1 MGYCPNCGKEV
12 RDGAR
17 FCVFCGQ
24 RLAGERSTGMSQL
37 PQPPGSPRIEE
48 THLTS
53 SSPAEPVPGQP
64 PTYPGGDERRRGEKK
79 SPLLVAVILG
89 VISLAAGALVMFLVL
104 RNRGLSVEDYKNK
117 VGGVHRQVRG
127 ECESLL
133 HFLETGEAWPSLE
146 EYFSSQGME
155 TQSAEELVTGIST
168 SVDEIAAA
176 KTKIDDLQGVLKK
189 SVDELK
195 GVRPPEKARSLH
207 EGLLSLY
214 KEGIGIT
221 DEMLVAATFLQE
233 TLSAYV
239 ENRSFF
245 EAAEELGSLDSLE
258 EITPEEITEKMREI
272 VRLLDNLI
280 GRLETITPPGDLM
293 SFHQGHLVCWKEVRG
308 AFVDLLEALSRLDKK
323 RMEMA
328 ERKIESYE
336 AKWEDLG
343 HELERF
349 FSAVDDRFRDYR
361 QRIEEA
367 GGRIDA
373 L

>member
-1 MGYCPNCGKEV
+1 
-12 RDGAR
+12 
-17 FCVFCGQ
+17 
-24 RLAGERSTGMSQL
+24 MSQL

-64 PTYPGGDERRRGEKK
+64 QTYPGGDERRRGEKK

-104 RNRGLSVEDYKNK
+104 RNRGLSVEEYKNK

-133 HFLETGEAWPSLE
+133 HFLETSETWPSLE
-146 EYFSSQGME
+146 EYFSSSQGME
-155 TQSAEELVTGIST
+155 TQSAEELVKGFST
-168 SVDEIAAA
+168 SVDEISAA

-189 SVDELK
+189 RVDELE
-195 GVRPPEKARSLH
+195 GVRPPKKARSLH
-207 EGLLSLY
+207 EDLLSLY

-233 TLSAYV
+233 TLSAFV
-239 ENRSFF
+239 ENRSVF
-245 EAAEELGSLDSLE
+245 EAVEELGSLDSLE
-258 EITPEEITEKMREI
+258 ITPEEITEKLREI
-272 VRLLDNLI
+272 VRLMDNLI

-308 AFVDLLEALSRLDKK
+308 AFVDLLEALSRHDEKG
-323 RMEMA
+323 MEMA
-328 ERKIESYE
+328 ERKVESYE
-336 AKWEDLG
+336 AKWEGLG

>member
-1 MGYCPNCGKEV
+1 
-12 RDGAR
+12 
-17 FCVFCGQ
+17 
-24 RLAGERSTGMSQL
+24 MSQL
-37 PQPPGSPRIEE
+37 PQPPGSPRIDA
-48 THLTS
+48 TIPTS

-64 PTYPGGDERRRGEKK
+64 QTYPGGDERRRGEKK
-79 SPLLVAVILG
+79 SSLLVAVILG

-104 RNRGLSVEDYKNK
+104 RNRGLSVEEYKNK

-133 HFLETGEAWPSLE
+133 HFLETSETWPSLE
-146 EYFSSQGME
+146 EFFSSQEME
-155 TQSAEELVTGIST
+155 MQSASAEELVKGIST
-168 SVDEIAAA
+168 LVDEISAA

-189 SVDELK
+189 SVDELE
-195 GVRPPEKARSLH
+195 GVRPPKKARSLH
-207 EGLLSLY
+207 EDLLSLY

-258 EITPEEITEKMREI
+258 EITPEEFTEKMREI
-272 VRLLDNLI
+272 VRLMDNLI

-308 AFVDLLEALSRLDKK
+308 AFVDLLEALSRLDEKGV
-323 RMEMA
+323 EMA

-336 AKWEDLG
+336 AKWKGLG

-349 FSAVDDRFRDYR
+349 FSDVGDRFRDYR